1 MTDVLAGQVLRFQW
15 NNYASSWGPA
25 VRDLRRCG
33 LFHDVTLVTSD
44 NQLVTAHRI
53 VLAACSS
60 FFRGVL
66 SSLPLQS
73 TSPLQ
78 PAVLYMRGV
87 TGPALLKLLDFMYN
101 GEVYVEPGL
110 LKEFLNVG
118 EDLRYRV
125 GQLACVSKSLNLAL
139 LHRVEGLCEKGGQ
152 GQVEN
157 VSVKKEPATSSQEE
171 PVNHLSEAPKSRGR
185 SRSKPVRKLDKTE
198 KKKRKREGKSKEFV
212 AVRNEVKETSKS
224 LSNNIIAPSAPGA
237 STAATST
244 NSLNSEHDLVKTDT
258 KLEILEIESSE
269 ENECWNGKDDK
280 DRRTPTPRKKARKT
294 LVDLK
299 DEAINRD
306 VLTMD
311 PGEAHGIL
319 KLVENLDTI
328 EEESEDL
335 NVYIRLLNQLI
346 LKSDLASN
354 VLYFCGIC
362 QKSLKSKPHMLN
374 HIEASHV
381 AGVFQKC
388 SECGTKFKTRSSLS
402 SHKLKAHKIQK
413 KEVLDG
419 KVECDDKSEDKID
432 GDTNLHLQ
440 ESVGQSFDV
449 TNNISASDDNSSEME
464 CE

>member
-1 MTDVLAGQVLRFQW
+1 MTDVLAGQVLRFEW
-15 NNYASSWGPA
+15 NNYTTSWGPA
-25 VRDLRRCG
+25 IRDLRRCG
-33 LFHDVTLVTSD
+33 LFHDVTLLTSD

-60 FFRGVL
+60 FFRGLL
-66 SSLPLQS
+66 SSQPLQT
-73 TSPLQ
+73 TSPTQ

-87 TGPALLKLLDFMYN
+87 TGPAILKLLDFMYN
-101 GEVYVEPGL
+101 GEVNVEPSL
-110 LKEFLNVG
+110 LKEFLTIG
-118 EDLRYRV
+118 EDLRSV
-125 GQLACVSKSLNLAL
+125 SCPESQLLSLHLFL
-139 LHRVEGLCEKGGQ
+139 PFRVEGLCEKGSQ
-152 GQVEN
+152 GQIEN
-157 VSVKKEPATSSQEE
+157 VSVKKEPINNCSQE
-171 PVNHLSEAPKSRGR
+171 PVNHQQSETQKSR
-185 SRSKPVRKLDKTE
+185 SRSRSQPVRKIEKTE
-198 KKKRKREGKSKEFV
+198 KKKRKKEGKTKKLLSTRK
-212 AVRNEVKETSKS
+212 EVKETNAISKTV
-224 LSNNIIAPSAPGA
+224 PSAP
-237 STAATST
+237 AAV
-244 NSLNSEHDLVKTDT
+244 NSENDLVKTDT

-269 ENECWNGKDDK
+269 ENDCWNGKDDK

-346 LKSDLASN
+346 LKSDVGSN

-381 AGVFQKC
+381 AGVFHKC
-388 SECGTKFKTRSSLS
+388 SECGLKFKTRSILS
-402 SHKLKAHKIQK
+402 AHKLKVHRIQK

-419 KVECDDKSEDKID
+419 KVDGDDKLESDKID
-432 GDTNLHLQ
+432 VDSSSHLQ

-449 TNNISASDDNSSEME
+449 TDNISGSDDNSSGME